1 MAVNKV
7 IYGGNTLI
15 DLTGDTVTAAD
26 LADGVKATGADGK
39 PIVGLLPKVTIDSQ
53 LSGNSTNPV
62 QNNVIKAALD
72 GKVNTTDKIYEANL
86 EWGGRN
92 ISSGYSPID
101 GAMISSLGA
110 NRFAFGKVAGITVE
124 YSEDAGETWVEYPL
138 TAPVKVGLFSTG
150 STYLYAGG
158 EKSRPPSVND
168 MIRVTI
174 DSDAFGT
181 YTALNKFAIEI
192 STGGNKGCYCTI
204 DAALESSPTA
214 FEVFADKVPI
224 SGWSGYN
231 IINTQA
237 FETYGNQPTRQ
248 YGIIRFTF
256 GCTTVPT
263 NPGYK
268 GLALLQIMGFGGAGW
283 KSPSNMAKHG
293 HLYDFNAWQQAIF
306 PDSVTATNFIGK
318 VNGFDVKASVP
329 ANAKFTDTVYTHP
342 STHPASMI
350 TGLAAVATS
359 GSYNDLSDK
368 PTIVKTVNNVA
379 PDSNGN
385 VDIATSGGVTVD
397 EELSSTSTNPVQN
410 KAIYNA
416 LLNKVGTED
425 IFNGFTLRSPT
436 ASIMWR
442 VGSQPLGSLTAS
454 NYTGTS
460 LRATQDSD
468 GNVINTTYA
477 KKTDI
482 TDFAKTSVT
491 NSWTV
496 EQLFSTL
503 AISFEKY
510 LSVSVSGT
518 SHTPTMSTMVYDAA
532 GNFTL
537 DLFALASKLDGGDTS
552 VFSAYFRA
560 TGDYSLTISNA
571 GTIKY
576 TGSASD
582 IGISS
587 TGLLLNILM
596 TRDASGNLTSIVQA
610 SKLEGGA

>member
-7 IYGGNTLI
+7 IYGGNTLV
-15 DLTGDTVTAAD
+15 DLTGVTVTAAD
-26 LADGVKATGADGK
+26 LAEGVTATSADGNL
-39 PIVGLLPKVTIDSQ
+39 IVGLMKKVTIDS
-53 LSGNSTNPV
+53 S
-62 QNNVIKAALD
+62 
-72 GKVNTTDKIYEANL
+72 
-86 EWGGRN
+86 
-92 ISSGYSPID
+92 
-101 GAMISSLGA
+101 
-110 NRFAFGKVAGITVE
+110 
-124 YSEDAGETWVEYPL
+124 
-138 TAPVKVGLFSTG
+138 
-150 STYLYAGG
+150 
-158 EKSRPPSVND
+158 
-168 MIRVTI
+168 
-174 DSDAFGT
+174 
-181 YTALNKFAIEI
+181 
-192 STGGNKGCYCTI
+192 
-204 DAALESSPTA
+204 
-214 FEVFADKVPI
+214 
-224 SGWSGYN
+224 
-231 IINTQA
+231 
-237 FETYGNQPTRQ
+237 
-248 YGIIRFTF
+248 
-256 GCTTVPT
+256 
-263 NPGYK
+263 
-268 GLALLQIMGFGGAGW
+268 
-283 KSPSNMAKHG
+283 
-293 HLYDFNAWQQAIF
+293 
-306 PDSVTATNFIGK
+306 
-318 VNGFDVKASVP
+318 
-329 ANAKFTDTVYTHP
+329 
-342 STHPASMI
+342 
-350 TGLAAVATS
+350 
-359 GSYNDLSDK
+359 LSD
-368 PTIVKTVNNVA
+368 
-379 PDSNGN
+379 
-385 VDIATSGGVTVD
+385 
-397 EELSSTSTNPVQN
+397 TSTNPVQN

-425 IFNGFTLRSPT
+425 IFNGFALRSPT

-442 VGSQPLGSLTAS
+442 IGSQTLGSLTAS

-468 GNVINTTYA
+468 GNIINTTYA

-491 NSWTV
+491 NFWTV

-510 LSVSVSGT
+510 LFVSVSGT

-537 DLFALASKLDGGDTS
+537 DLSALASKLDGGDIS